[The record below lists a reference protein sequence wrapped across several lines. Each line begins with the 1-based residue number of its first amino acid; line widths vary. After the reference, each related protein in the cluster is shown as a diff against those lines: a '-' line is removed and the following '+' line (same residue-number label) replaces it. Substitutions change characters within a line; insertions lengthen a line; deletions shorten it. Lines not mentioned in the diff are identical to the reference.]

1 MVEDPR
7 AAGFRDGG
15 YVDWGAIFAGAAV
28 AAGTSLVLTTFAGA
42 LGLGS
47 ISVGPEGGISTF
59 GLIMTGLFTALSV
72 VAVYLLGGYVA
83 GRMRRGVGDA
93 SPDETSARDGLHGLV
108 VWGLGMLVA
117 GSFAASVIGG
127 AARTV
132 GSAAEAAVQA
142 TGSAAG
148 GLAQGA
154 GQLVGGAVS
163 GAGQALGGVAQG
175 VGGAAPALQDMLP
188 EGLRSNPVD
197 YLIDQMVRP
206 GNGGGSSGQAQDPA
220 AAQKQLATILMNLVR
235 TGNIPDG
242 DRAFLRDQ
250 VVSRTG
256 LSAEQADARVKDA
269 VAKSLDVRAE
279 AQKRMDDAKAEAER
293 LKAEAQKRIADAK
306 AQAEA
311 AAEKARVAS
320 ILTAFLLAAS
330 ALVAAAAATMGSVW
344 GGRHRDEGRIWK
356 GIAYS
361 K

>member
-1 MVEDPR
+1 MIDPR
-7 AAGFRDGG
+7 ATASSEHG
-15 YVDWGAIFAGAAV
+15 YVDWGAIFAGAVV

-47 ISVGPEGGISTF
+47 ISVGKDGGISTL
-59 GLIMTGLFTALSV
+59 GLILTGLFTAVSV
-72 VAVYLLGGYVA
+72 VAVYMLGGYVA

-93 SPDETSARDGLHGLV
+93 THDETTARDGLHGLV

-127 AARTV
+127 TARTV
-132 GSAAEAAVQA
+132 GGVAQTAVQA
-142 TGSAAG
+142 AGTAAG

-154 GQLVGGAVS
+154 GQVVGGAVS
-163 GAGQALGGVAQG
+163 GIGQAAGGMAQG
-175 VGGAAPALQDMLP
+175 AGNAAPSLQDALP

-197 YLIDQMVRP
+197 YLVDQMVRP
-206 GNGGGSSGQAQDPA
+206 GGAGGNQSQDPA

-235 TGNIPDG
+235 TGNISDA

-250 VVSRTG
+250 VAARAGISP
-256 LSAEQADARVKDA
+256 EEADARVKEA
-269 VAKSLDVRAE
+269 VNKSQALRAE
-279 AQKRMDDAKAEAER
+279 AQKKVDDAKAEAER
-293 LKAEAQKRIADAK
+293 LKTEAQKRIDEAK

-330 ALVAAAAATMGSVW
+330 ALVAAAAAAIGAVW

-356 GIAYS
+356 GLSYS